1 MTRATYT
8 EIECKTALNRV
19 TNMGFAWSLNPYRGC
34 VHACAYCYARAN
46 HTYLGLNAGSD
57 FETRLF
63 VKTNIV
69 EKLHQELARPGWK
82 RDEVA
87 VGTATDP
94 YQPIEGKYRLTAG
107 IISALADAATPANI
121 VTKSP
126 LVIRDIDE
134 LCRLD
139 ERAGVRLCMT
149 ITTMDDDIW
158 RIMEPGTAP
167 PKQRLRALK
176 MLSEAGIPCGVY
188 LAPILPRITD
198 SEDSIRATMGAARD
212 AGAGFVWSSG
222 LRLAPDVR
230 EHYLV
235 TIAAHYPGLLDR
247 YEHNYRTA
255 EPPAIYR
262 DHIRERVRRIRAEFG
277 FNGDEAKPVPKPA
290 THERERNREPMV
302 LQLPLLSA

>member
-1 MTRATYT
+1 MARATYA
-8 EIECKTALNRV
+8 EIECKSALNRV

-46 HTYLGLNAGSD
+46 HTYLGLNSGND
-57 FETRLF
+57 FETQLF
-63 VKTNIV
+63 VKTNFV
-69 EKLHQELARPGWK
+69 EKLRQEMARPGWK
-82 RDEVA
+82 REEVA

-139 ERAGVRLCMT
+139 ERAGVRVCMT
-149 ITTMDDDIW
+149 ITTVDEQTW

-176 MLSEAGIPCGVY
+176 LLSEAGIPCGIY

-198 SEDSIRATMGAARD
+198 SEDSMRATMLAAKA

-222 LRLAPDVR
+222 LRLTPDVR
-230 EHYLV
+230 EHYFR
-235 TIAAHYPGLLDR
+235 TIAAHYPELLDR
-247 YEHNYRTA
+247 YERNYRTA

-262 DHIRERVRRIRAEFG
+262 DHIRERFRRIRAELG
-277 FNGDEAKPVPKPA
+277 FTGDEAKPKSP
-290 THERERNREPMV
+290 ERLRNREPMV

>member
-1 MTRATYT
+1 MARATYT
-8 EIECKTALNRV
+8 EIECKSALNRV
-19 TNMGFAWSLNPYRGC
+19 QNMGFEWSLNPYRGC

-46 HTYLGLNAGSD
+46 HRYIGLNAGSD

-69 EKLHQELARPGWK
+69 EVLRRELARPGWK
-82 RDEVA
+82 RDDVSI
-87 VGTATDP
+87 GTATDP

-107 IISALADAATPANI
+107 IISALADFATPAHI

-139 ERAGVRLCMT
+139 ERAGVKVCMT
-149 ITTMDDDIW
+149 ITTLDEATW

-176 MLSEAGIPCGVY
+176 LLSDAGIPCGIF

-198 SEDSIRATMGAARD
+198 SEDAIRATMQAAKE
-212 AGAGFVWSSG
+212 AGASFVWSG
-222 LRLAPDVR
+222 PLRLAPDVR
-230 EHYLV
+230 EHYLA
-235 TIAAHYPGLLDR
+235 TIATHYPELLDR
-247 YEHNYRTA
+247 YQRNYQTA
-255 EPPAIYR
+255 DAPKIYR
-262 DHIRERVRRIRAEFG
+262 DHIRERIHRIREEVG
-277 FNGDEAKPVPKPA
+277 LGGERAKPARSQP
-290 THERERNREPMV
+290 ERPPMV

>member
-8 EIECKTALNRV
+8 EIECKSALNRV
-19 TNMGFAWSLNPYRGC
+19 QNMGFAWSLNPYRGC

-57 FETRLF
+57 FETKLF

-69 EKLHQELARPGWK
+69 ERLRRELARPGWT
-82 RDEVA
+82 REQVGI
-87 VGTATDP
+87 GTATDP

-107 IISALADAATPANI
+107 IISALADFATPAHI

-139 ERAGVRLCMT
+139 ERAGVRICMT
-149 ITTMDDDIW
+149 ITTLDDKIW

-167 PKQRLRALK
+167 PRQRLRALK
-176 MLSEAGIPCGVY
+176 MLSDAGIPCGIF

-198 SEDSIRATMGAARD
+198 SEDAIRETMEAAKE
-212 AGAGFVWSSG
+212 AGASFVWSG
-222 LRLAPDVR
+222 PLRLAPDVR
-230 EHYLV
+230 EHYLA
-235 TIAAHYPGLLDR
+235 TIAAHYPDLFDR
-247 YEHNYRTA
+247 YQRNYETA
-255 EPPAIYR
+255 DAPKVYR
-262 DHIRERVRRIRAEFG
+262 DHIRDRIHRIRAEVG
-277 FNGDEAKPVPKPA
+277 LSGESAKPKVPQA
-290 THERERNREPMV
+290 ERAPMV